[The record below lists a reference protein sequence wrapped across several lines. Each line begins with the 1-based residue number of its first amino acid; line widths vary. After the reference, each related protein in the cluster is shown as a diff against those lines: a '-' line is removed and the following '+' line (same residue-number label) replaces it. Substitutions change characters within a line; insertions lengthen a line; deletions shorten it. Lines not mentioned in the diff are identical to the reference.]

1 MIELRWVKRTFE
13 FKDINGYPT
22 LSTEK
27 VLQYRSYQILFDKWT
42 EWTDVPVVE
51 EENE

>member
-1 MIELRWVKRTFE
+1 MIELRWVKRKQTHEDAEGEFTF
-13 FKDINGYPT
+13 
-22 LSTEK
+22 TECI
-27 VLQYRSYQILFDKWT
+27 LQYRSYQILFDKWT